1 MLSSENRRK
10 ELFSEN
16 NLNKKQLESELVVE
30 IKKDKN

>member
-1 MLSSENRRK
+1 MLSSENRHK